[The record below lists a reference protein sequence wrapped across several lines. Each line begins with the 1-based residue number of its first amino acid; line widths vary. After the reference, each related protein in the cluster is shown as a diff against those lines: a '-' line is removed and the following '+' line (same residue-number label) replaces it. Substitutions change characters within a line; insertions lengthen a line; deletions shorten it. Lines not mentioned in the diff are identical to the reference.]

1 MFSSPFQRVLSEVV
15 ASFLPVWGKERG
27 KESRERG
34 TRQDGIGERDSIER
48 EGKEGGER
56 GREERR
62 RGERRGTRQDG
73 IGER

>member
-1 MFSSPFQRVLSEVV
+1 M
-15 ASFLPVWGKERG
+15 GKRG

-62 RGERRGTRQDG
+62 RGEREGRRGERRGTRQDG
-73 IGER
+73 IGEIV